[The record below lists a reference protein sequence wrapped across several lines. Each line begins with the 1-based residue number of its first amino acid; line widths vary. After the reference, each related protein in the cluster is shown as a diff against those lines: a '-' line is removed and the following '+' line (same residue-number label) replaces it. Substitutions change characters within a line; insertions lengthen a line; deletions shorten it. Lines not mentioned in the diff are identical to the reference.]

1 MLSDCRIVPNPLKD
15 DGLYLRTAIEN
26 EVVVRYWMEN
36 DVLVLQAENCY
47 GEEIG
52 KRMFKPVGTE
62 LESVKHCGCLAI
74 IEVNKD

>member
-1 MLSDCRIVPNPLKD
+1 
-15 DGLYLRTAIEN
+15 
-26 EVVVRYWMEN
+26 MEN